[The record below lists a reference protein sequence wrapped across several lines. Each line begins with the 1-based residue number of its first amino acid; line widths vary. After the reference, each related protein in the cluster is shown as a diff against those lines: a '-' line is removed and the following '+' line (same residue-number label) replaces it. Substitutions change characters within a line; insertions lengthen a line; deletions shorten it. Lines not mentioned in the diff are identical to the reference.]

1 MPRTSVDFS
10 DIEEF
15 SAIEKGTYT
24 AVVAKAEMRLAEDT
38 GKEYNYI
45 NWEFDLT
52 DGEFKGRKQWM
63 VTSFS
68 PKALWR
74 MKEMFEN
81 LGIYQDELEIDYD
94 EETKLVT
101 EPEVAGL
108 PCILEV
114 SKRMYEGRETNQV
127 DAVLAPE
134 GGPAKKTTS
143 RAKKP
148 AGGAKK
154 PAGTRGRS
162 FK

>member
-1 MPRTSVDFS
+1 MTRVGVDFS

-15 SAIEKGTYT
+15 SPIEKGTYP
-24 AVVAKAEMRLAEDT
+24 AVVAKAEMRLAEET

-52 DGEFKGRKQWM
+52 EGEFKGRKQWM

-81 LGIYQDELEIDYD
+81 IGIYQDELEIDYD
-94 EETKLVT
+94 EETKLIT
-101 EPEVAGL
+101 DPEVSGL
-108 PCILEV
+108 PCVLEV
-114 SKRMYEGRETNQV
+114 SKKLYEGRQTNQV

-143 RAKKP
+143 RAKKAP
-148 AGGAKK
+148 AGAKK
-154 PAGTRGRS
+154 TGTSRSRS